1 MQKNR
6 KPLNDIPKSAEN
18 RPNTRSTSSRRGAE
32 KDVPITFIGS
42 SRTVKA
48 DLPEFTNTRSR
59 RPLHSES
66 KKELSRNPV
75 SRGEEHSSS
84 LPKSSPESSV
94 SVMSSNASLWS
105 ACTEEV
111 NKIGVCAKRESRNLR
126 VYKMKSFTS
135 NMEQIL
141 SNDNQLAPTVIRIL
155 NSRNSWCLNSCHAC
169 LTFIMEN
176 ITSDNYGKRSACLK
190 ALASITNSLLD
201 TIIGFASTKTRRI
214 GVDVVAEER
223 AAKATECIH
232 NFRKIVKNRD
242 KIYKQIDQETIYKL
256 DAILERLKKVSSHK

>member
-1 MQKNR
+1 MQKIGSLSTTFRN
-6 KPLNDIPKSAEN
+6 PLKTDQIQDLLRVGEFYEKSIW
-18 RPNTRSTSSRRGAE
+18 SDYIFFRRGAE

-111 NKIGVCAKRESRNLR
+111 NKIGVCAKRESRSRICR
-126 VYKMKSFTS
+126 VLIFQFMFSF
-135 NMEQIL
+135 QIF
-141 SNDNQLAPTVIRIL
+141 VFIRWRVSQVTW
-155 NSRNSWCLNSCHAC
+155 NRYCQ
-169 LTFIMEN
+169 T
-176 ITSDNYGKRSACLK
+176 T
-190 ALASITNSLLD
+190 TNSLPQSLEFWIVE
-201 TIIGFASTKTRRI
+201 TLGVST
-214 GVDVVAEER
+214 R
-223 AAKATECIH
+223 AML
-232 NFRKIVKNRD
+232 V
-242 KIYKQIDQETIYKL
+242 
-256 DAILERLKKVSSHK
+256 

>member
-1 MQKNR
+1 M
-6 KPLNDIPKSAEN
+6 
-18 RPNTRSTSSRRGAE
+18 
-32 KDVPITFIGS
+32 F
-42 SRTVKA
+42 
-48 DLPEFTNTRSR
+48 
-59 RPLHSES
+59 
-66 KKELSRNPV
+66 
-75 SRGEEHSSS
+75 
-84 LPKSSPESSV
+84 
-94 SVMSSNASLWS
+94 
-105 ACTEEV
+105 C
-111 NKIGVCAKRESRNLR
+111 
-126 VYKMKSFTS
+126 
-135 NMEQIL
+135 
-141 SNDNQLAPTVIRIL
+141 
-155 NSRNSWCLNSCHAC
+155 NS
-169 LTFIMEN
+169 EN